1 MTKAGQKKTSLLVPG
16 PVPLYFQIAQD
27 LRGRILDGEFKSGQA
42 LPTEEQLCE
51 SYGVSRSTVRQAI
64 GDLHSQSLVSRRR
77 GLGTFVADQQKS
89 HQRLNPVGSIHDALN
104 YVQDTTYEMLQRAE
118 EEPPADVRSWLGLS
132 RGEHAVHIESLG
144 VLNEKPLVHAQMF
157 FPLAIGRRLEHSD
170 FATHGPL
177 APALER
183 KLGQRAARAEQL
195 VEPEIASE
203 ATAKLLGLKGK
214 TAILKITRVFFLAN
228 GSPMQVVVARHHP
241 ERFKLHI
248 ELQERPLT

>member
-1 MTKAGQKKTSLLVPG
+1 MTEPAQTRTHSLVQG
-16 PVPLYFQIAQD
+16 PVPLYFQISQH
-27 LRGRILDGEFKSGQA
+27 LRERILHGQFKSGEA

-51 SYGVSRSTVRQAI
+51 TYGVSRSTVRQAI
-64 GDLHSQSLVSRRR
+64 ADLHAQQLVNRRR

-104 YVQDTTYEMLQRAE
+104 YVRDTSYEVLQRTE
-118 EEPPADVRSWLGLS
+118 EEPPADVRSLLGLA
-132 RGEHAVHIESLG
+132 RGGQAVHIESLG
-144 VLNEKPLVHAQMF
+144 TLDRKPLVHAQLF
-157 FPLAIGRRLEHSD
+157 FPLELGRRLDASD
-170 FATHGPL
+170 FARRGPL
-177 APALER
+177 IPALER

-195 VEPEIASE
+195 VEAEIASA
-203 ATAKLLGLKGK
+203 ATAKLLGLKAR

-248 ELQERPLT
+248 ELQEGPLA